1 MKPGDLQQLL
11 HQYDIDPVHA
21 RGQNFLL
28 DDQALDRMVAA
39 AGVAAGER
47 VLEVGPGPGVLT
59 EKLLAAGAHVTAV
72 EIDGRLQRLL
82 AERFGDQLNLL
93 RGDILEFSNADLFS
107 SHPGESRDLAK
118 GEVPAFAGT
127 TTWKVVANI
136 PYAITSKILIKFL
149 DGVPKPTS
157 LTLMVQL
164 EVADRLTAKPG
175 DMSQLA
181 VLAQTYA
188 EVTKVVKVPRGSF
201 LPPPKVDSAI
211 VHLALRDEAA
221 IAAFFAGVD
230 KKRYFQLVAAGFQ
243 QKRKK
248 LRNTLPMPAT
258 EADRLIAA
266 ANLPPNCRPEELSID
281 DWRRLAGAAASA

>member
-1 MKPGDLQQLL
+1 MKPGDLQLL
-11 HQYDIDPVHA
+11 LKQYDIDPVHA

-28 DDQALDRMVAA
+28 DDHALDRMVEA
-39 AGVAAGER
+39 AGVTAGES
-47 VLEVGPGPGVLT
+47 VLEIGPGPGVLT
-59 EKLLAAGAHVTAV
+59 EKLLAAGARVTAV

-82 AERFGDQLNLL
+82 AERFAERLNLL
-93 RGDILEFSNADLFS
+93 RGDILEFSNTDLIKAMGAS
-107 SHPGESRDLAK
+107 
-118 GEVPAFAGT
+118 AGY
-127 TTWKVVANI
+127 KVVANI

-149 DGVPKPTS
+149 DGAPKPTS

-211 VHLALRDEAA
+211 VHLKLRDEAA
-221 IAAFFAGVD
+221 ITAFFAGVD
-230 KKRYFQLVAAGFQ
+230 KKRYFNLVAAGFL

-248 LRNTLPMPAT
+248 LRNTLPMPAI

-266 ANLPPNCRPEELSID
+266 AGLSANCRPEELNID
-281 DWRRLAGAAASA
+281 DWQRLAAA

>member
-1 MKPGDLQQLL
+1 MKPGDLQRLL
-11 HQYDIDPVHA
+11 QQYDIDPVHA

-28 DDQALDRMVAA
+28 DDQALDRMVEA
-39 AGVAAGER
+39 AGVQAGER
-47 VLEVGPGPGVLT
+47 VLEIGPGPGVLT
-59 EKLLAAGAHVTAV
+59 EKLLAAGARVTAV
-72 EIDGRLQRLL
+72 EIDGRLQKLL
-82 AERFGDQLNLL
+82 AERFDESLNLL
-93 RGDILEFSNADLFS
+93 RGDILEFSNEELKREIF
-107 SHPGESRDLAK
+107 

-127 TTWKVVANI
+127 TGVNAGATGWKVVANI

-149 DGVPKPTS
+149 EGTSKPTS

-175 DMSQLA
+175 DMSQIA

-188 EVTKVVKVPRGSF
+188 EVSKVVKVPRGSF

-221 IAAFFAGVD
+221 ITAFFEGID
-230 KKRYFQLVAAGFQ
+230 RKRYFALVAAGFL

-248 LRNTLPMPAT
+248 LRNTLPYPAE

-266 ANLPPNCRPEELSID
+266 AGLPAGCRPEDLSVE
-281 DWRRLAGAAASA
+281 DWRKLAQAASATP

>member
-11 HQYDIDPVHA
+11 RQYDIDPVHA

-28 DDQALDRMVAA
+28 DDHALDRMVAA

-47 VLEVGPGPGVLT
+47 ALEIGPGPGVLT
-59 EKLLAAGAHVTAV
+59 EKLLAAGARVTAV

-82 AERFGDQLNLL
+82 SERFGERLNLL
-93 RGDILEFSNADLFS
+93 RGDILEFSNEALVREL
-107 SHPGESRDLAK
+107 G
-118 GEVPAFAGT
+118 AGAGSY
-127 TTWKVVANI
+127 KVVANI
-136 PYAITSKILIKFL
+136 PYAITSKILLKFL
-149 DGVPKPTS
+149 EGAPKPTS
-157 LTLMVQL
+157 LTLMVQV

-175 DMSQLA
+175 DMSQIA

-211 VHLALRDEAA
+211 VHLALRDEAT
-221 IAAFFAGVD
+221 IAAFFTGLD
-230 KKRYFQLVAAGFQ
+230 KKRFFALVAAGFQ

-248 LRNTLPMPAT
+248 LRNTLPYPAP
-258 EADRLIAA
+258 EADRLLAA
-266 ANLPPNCRPEELSID
+266 AGLPANCRPEELSVEH
-281 DWRRLAGAAASA
+281 WRRLAKATG